1 MYARK
6 NGITMQEGYI
16 RAQRID
22 VCACNLMS
30 QYLIYT
36 MQCNAAQWN
45 AMKHSIL

>member
-36 MQCNAAQWN
+36 MQCNAMRLNGMQ
-45 AMKHSIL
+45 